1 MERHPFAKIRSG
13 MLIRNQSTE
22 YTIIVKNI
30 PANVSREAIIDFASN
45 FGDLAFEPHITQI
58 TRKVSILN

>member
-1 MERHPFAKIRSG
+1 